1 LNLLGSL
8 GEKNQNRG
16 ENNNLIESL
25 SFFLY
30 VSVIRLLSETGRFS
44 NSPVFVV
51 GVFSGSDKLG
61 EGFGASL
68 KMAEYRVGCFFDIV
82 LLCN

>member
-1 LNLLGSL
+1 
-8 GEKNQNRG
+8 
-16 ENNNLIESL
+16 
-25 SFFLY
+25 
-30 VSVIRLLSETGRFS
+30 LSETGRFS

-68 KMAEYRVGCFFDIV
+68 KMAEYRVGCFFDMV